1 MFAHTGSLN
10 QERKLDSLRKK
21 EVDNLTEYLA
31 RKEERMEKK
40 NNKNKLQ
47 DNGHAKMD
55 DSTIEPTTER
65 EAKRPKLEAASWLG
79 QLNTLVYP
87 MNQTKL
93 TNGLEYLSISSKLAA
108 YQNSKGFLLPK
119 QYM

>member
-1 MFAHTGSLN
+1 MNLFGDLPDLTFVKLTSDFSPLLSSVSDWNYLKGSLN

-65 EAKRPKLEAASWLG
+65 EAKRPKLEAAS
-79 QLNTLVYP
+79 
-87 MNQTKL
+87 
-93 TNGLEYLSISSKLAA
+93 
-108 YQNSKGFLLPK
+108 
-119 QYM
+119 